1 MVKRIDF
8 NADIGES
15 FGSYQLGLDT
25 EIVKYISSANIAT
38 GFHAGDPNWMRKTV
52 LLAEEHGLGIGAHP
66 SYPDLNGFGRRE
78 MTLSPYEIYNVV
90 TYQIGALAAFV
101 KGHKLRHVKPHGAMY
116 NTAVKDATVA
126 KAIVDSIYDYDSTLI
141 HVVLAGSIWEKIAR
155 EKGALV
161 ARECFADRAVNN
173 DGTLV
178 SRNLE
183 GSVIHD
189 PNKVIERSVKLVLD
203 GNVETIT
210 GELINF
216 EADTICLHGDT
227 NGSVELARLLRK
239 EFELQGIKITKL
251 SQMFPS

>member
-101 KGHKLRHVKPHGAMY
+101 KGHKLRHVKPHGSMY

-141 HVVLAGSIWEKIAR
+141 HVVLAGSIWEIIAR
-155 EKGALV
+155 
-161 ARECFADRAVNN
+161 
-173 DGTLV
+173 
-178 SRNLE
+178 
-183 GSVIHD
+183 
-189 PNKVIERSVKLVLD
+189 
-203 GNVETIT
+203 
-210 GELINF
+210 
-216 EADTICLHGDT
+216 
-227 NGSVELARLLRK
+227 
-239 EFELQGIKITKL
+239 
-251 SQMFPS
+251 

>member
-52 LLAEEHGLGIGAHP
+52 ILAEKNGLGIGAHP

-116 NTAVKDATVA
+116 NTAVKDAAVA
-126 KAIVDSIYDYDSTLI
+126 IWTIPLATPP
-141 HVVLAGSIWEKIAR
+141 VVLPPRQRIPPTPAHCRILRPRQWRSRPGSCPQR
-155 EKGALV
+155 GA
-161 ARECFADRAVNN
+161 
-173 DGTLV
+173 
-178 SRNLE
+178 
-183 GSVIHD
+183 
-189 PNKVIERSVKLVLD
+189 P
-203 GNVETIT
+203 
-210 GELINF
+210 
-216 EADTICLHGDT
+216 
-227 NGSVELARLLRK
+227 
-239 EFELQGIKITKL
+239 
-251 SQMFPS
+251 

>member
-52 LLAEEHGLGIGAHP
+52 LLAEENGLGIGAHP

-90 TYQIGALAAFV
+90 TYQIGALTAFV

-116 NTAVKDATVA
+116 NRAVDDEPLARSICDAVLEVDPNMVLVA
-126 KAIVDSIYDYDSTLI
+126 
-141 HVVLAGSIWEKIAR
+141 LAGSRWAAIAKEMGLR
-155 EKGALV
+155 V
-161 ARECFADRAVNN
+161 AREIFADRALNS

-178 SRNLE
+178 SRSHA
-183 GSVIHD
+183 GSVLHD
-189 PNKVIERSVKLVLD
+189 VAEVVDRSLRMVMEGKATTVEGGEIEVQAESLCV
-203 GNVETIT
+203 
-210 GELINF
+210 
-216 EADTICLHGDT
+216 HGDT
-227 NGSVELARLLRK
+227 PGAVEMAKALRQGLESASVQVVPLGTLV
-239 EFELQGIKITKL
+239 
-251 SQMFPS
+251 